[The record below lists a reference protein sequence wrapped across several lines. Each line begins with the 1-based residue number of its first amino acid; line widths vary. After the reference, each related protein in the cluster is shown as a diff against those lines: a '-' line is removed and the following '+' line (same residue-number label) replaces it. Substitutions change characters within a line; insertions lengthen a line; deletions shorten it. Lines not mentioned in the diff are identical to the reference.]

1 MAAYSS
7 DLRQRIDA
15 AHRAGASSAE
25 VAKRFG
31 VSASFVRK
39 LSWLRRHHGSIEP
52 RPRTQGRK
60 PVLSEG
66 QRDRLYELA
75 AARPDL
81 TCRELKTRLRLRCCD
96 ATVWRELKKAGFS
109 FKRSHSELANNSAT
123 TCSVSVGAGAA
134 E

>member
-7 DLRQRIDA
+7 DLRERVFEAYQS
-15 AHRAGASSAE
+15 GLSSPQVAE
-25 VAKRFG
+25 RFG

-60 PVLSEG
+60 PVLNDK
-66 QRDRLYELA
+66 QRDRLIELA
-75 AARPDL
+75 GREPDL
-81 TCRELKTRLRLRCCD
+81 TLAEMKSRLRLRCCD

-109 FKRSHSELANNSAT
+109 FKRSLSKLASSSART
-123 TCSVSVGAGAA
+123 SPKNVSAGPAA
-134 E
+134 